1 MRLGRFLAD
10 GISTVHVLTA
20 CIPHFPRQLHLKVL
34 PVRSTECRARKRRGL
49 AGTEETGNAVLP
61 EWASRG
67 KFGQIWSVLSI
78 MSRWRGPDQITNFEL
93 ITKVVAGLCFIPS
106 PTLLFFSRWCFLPP
120 SVCLSQGSPSFSSV
134 HYTGCFI
141 NSVSPDYTLS
151 GSQGTL
157 IGI

>member
-34 PVRSTECRARKRRGL
+34 PVRSDECRARERRGL
-49 AGTEETGNAVLP
+49 AGIEETGNAVLP
-61 EWASRG
+61 VWASRG

-78 MSRWRGPDQITNFEL
+78 MSRWKGPDQITNFEL

-106 PTLLFFSRWCFLPP
+106 PTLLSFSLWWFLPP
-120 SVCLSQGSPSFSSV
+120 SVFLKGALPSPPCTTLDVLLILFHLITPCLGV
-134 HYTGCFI
+134 REH
-141 NSVSPDYTLS
+141 
-151 GSQGTL
+151 
-157 IGI
+157 